1 MKRLLM
7 ALALL
12 LPAAA
17 FAKQTAGQAPCPQV
31 NRDSI
36 EVLTYLYACT
46 DSDAAAL
53 PAAAEQQ
60 SDKLMQ
66 LANQCSSSDQE
77 TWWRQNGARM
87 QAERARYEAA
97 ADVDTAAVC
106 RQRSAHIRQILRR
119 YR

>member
-1 MKRLLM
+1 ML
-7 ALALL
+7 ALLL
-12 LPAAA
+12 LPAATL
-17 FAKQTAGQAPCPQV
+17 AKQPAGQAPCPQV

-46 DSDAAAL
+46 NHDAAEL

-66 LANQCSSSDQE
+66 LAGQCSGSDQE
-77 TWWRQNGARM
+77 TWWRQNGAQM
-87 QAERARYEAA
+87 AAERARYEPA

-106 RQRSAHIRQILRR
+106 RQRSAHIRRILRR